1 MKKSSH
7 FFFTR
12 RPNNVKRLFCVCTI
26 HAYTRFLQTMANV
39 WRKRVFT
46 TPFMHVCYRGS
57 WCCRETSFHYTQ
69 TVKPALFYGSVLC
82 LQFFFVGG
90 SLCSKRSVCVIM
102 CHFTVIADALLH
114 AGGWLFSITSSA
126 TYQYIYVSKK
136 RLYLLRYFKNYNI
149 PSQVISFC
157 CRNNNINFGFWTT
170 FTKYFWV
177 CYSSSNVDAV
187 TFR

>member
-1 MKKSSH
+1 MPSSISSIILKPLKPLVIAFH
-7 FFFTR
+7 RDASRWAAPRGT
-12 RPNNVKRLFCVCTI
+12 PDL
-26 HAYTRFLQTMANV
+26 LP
-39 WRKRVFT
+39 RKLVL
-46 TPFMHVCYRGS
+46 PWNQLSLYS
-57 WCCRETSFHYTQ
+57 ISETSFISWKC
-69 TVKPALFYGSVLC
+69 VVFA
-82 LQFFFVGG
+82 QFFFCA
-90 SLCSKRSVCVIM
+90 SLCSKRSVCVITR
-102 CHFTVIADALLH
+102 HFTVIADALLH

-126 TYQYIYVSKK
+126 TYQYIYVSNK

-157 CRNNNINFGFWTT
+157 CRNNNINSSFWTT